1 MSTWHEQVPTSGSIE
16 LPPDPR
22 ALDGLGRNHSLATAL
37 ADIVDN
43 SIDATASHV
52 LIRFIRRG
60 GRLHGLYVVDNGDGM
75 GASALDTAMTVGGRR
90 EYRANDLGRFGIGM
104 KAASFSQARSLTVIS
119 KTSRTVPVGRRWE
132 LDGDRKG
139 FHCDLVSSGF
149 CADEFDRSWDIP
161 DADTGT
167 VIRWDNITGFP
178 STDDPVRVEKFIS
191 QTVSEIRNHLGLVF
205 HRILEADRVHVS
217 IDVEDVDINVPG
229 PRFDVE
235 SLNPFG
241 YLRSGNSA
249 YPKELV
255 AVTSTG
261 VEIRFACHLWPGR
274 SKLPQFRL
282 SSDPADRQ
290 GLYFYRNDRLL
301 QAGGGWDGIH
311 MPDKALQLARVA
323 IDIDDD
329 IVGLFRMNPEKSRV
343 LVGPEFGALADQAR
357 AEDGSGFTQY
367 FTDAEHAYRR
377 SRQRDRRRTPMFP
390 PGKGFTPILRGAIE
404 DEVPILEREE
414 PLNIKWRRF
423 DDDSV
428 FEVDKQARTLWLNQA
443 YRPDPAGERRSVN
456 DAPLLKAL
464 LYLLME
470 NLFHGER
477 MGPSDKDNIQLW
489 QEILTAAA
497 RSGQS

>member
-1 MSTWHEQVPTSGSIE
+1 MSTWPEQVPTSGSIE

-43 SIDATASHV
+43 SIDANASHV
-52 LIRFIRRG
+52 LIRFIRRT
-60 GRLHGLYVVDNGDGM
+60 GRLHGLYVVDNGHGM
-75 GASALDTAMTVGGRR
+75 GTSAIDTAMTVGGRR
-90 EYRANDLGRFGIGM
+90 VYGANDLGRFGIGM

-119 KTSRTVPVGRRWE
+119 KTSAAMAVGRRWE
-132 LDGDRKG
+132 LDGDRRG
-139 FHCDLVSSGF
+139 FHCDIVPTDF
-149 CADEFDRSWDIP
+149 CADEFDRGWGIP
-161 DADTGT
+161 DAGTGT

-178 STDDPVRVEKFIS
+178 LTDDPIRVEKFIS
-191 QTVSEIRNHLGLVF
+191 QTVSETRNHLGLVF
-205 HRILEADRVHVS
+205 HRILEAGRVHVS
-217 IDVEDVDINVPG
+217 MDVEDVDINVPG

-235 SLNPFG
+235 ALNPFG
-241 YLRSGNSA
+241 YLRSSNSA

-255 AVTSTG
+255 AVSSTG
-261 VEIRFACHLWPGR
+261 VKISFVCHLWPGR
-274 SKLPQFRL
+274 SKLPQFTL
-282 SSDPADRQ
+282 SGDPAERQ

-301 QAGGGWDGIH
+301 QAGGGWDGVH
-311 MPDKALQLARVA
+311 TPDKTLQLARVA
-323 IDIDDD
+323 IDINDD

-343 LVGPEFGALADQAR
+343 LVGPEFGALVEQAR
-357 AEDGSGFTQY
+357 AEDASDFTQY
-367 FTDAEHAYRR
+367 FTDAEQAYRE
-377 SRQRDRRRTPMFP
+377 SRQRNRKRTPMFP
-390 PGKGFTPILRGAIE
+390 PGKGFTPMLRGAIE
-404 DEVPILEREE
+404 GEVPILEREE

-423 DDDSV
+423 DDDSM

-443 YRPDPAGERRSVN
+443 YRPNSVGERRSVN

-477 MGPSDKDNIQLW
+477 TGPGDKDNIQLW

-497 RSGQS
+497 RSGQ